1 MAFTP
6 PDGDGQGHRDKVVHL
21 FAFFTLLLL
30 FDCAYPLVK
39 IYCTKVFLLLI
50 FGSMIETIQYF
61 IPGREFSLL
70 DILANSIGLI
80 AYLTARPLCIF
91 LIPRLDFSKKR

>member
-6 PDGDGQGHRDKVVHL
+6 SDGGGQGHRDKVVHL
-21 FAFFTLLLL
+21 LAFFSLLLL
-30 FDCAYPLVK
+30 FDFAYPLVK
-39 IYCTKVFLLLI
+39 IYCTKVNLLLI

-91 LIPRLDFSKKR
+91 LIPRLDFPKKP